1 MFQHEYVYKNATY
14 TCGKLSYPK
23 RVAHLQ
29 EDTAH
34 VVATLYNNYRNDV
47 ITTTVKRQCYS
58 VVGFDLDDI

>member
-1 MFQHEYVYKNATY
+1 MN
-14 TCGKLSYPK
+14 TCIRMQRTPVCKLSYPK